1 MKRFILAILAAI
13 MVAAPVATASADTF
27 TAAELSKA
35 KSLVYEV
42 PATQKAMRDYVYRMM
57 TWLNALPATYASL
70 TNLAATTVG
79 KGASLIGIYDVTSKI
94 TATTVEGALAEIA
107 ADNWVTSARIA
118 AGAVAFGDM
127 SLNSCTAGQVPAINA
142 GATAWECSTPT
153 TGDITAVNAAVNGGI
168 EGGGSSGSVSIG
180 LLTTC
185 MDNQILKWDTVG
197 SAWGCEADQDTT
209 YAVMVGDTG
218 TGGTA
223 GLVPAPAAGD
233 AAAGKYLKADGT
245 WAAPA
250 SGGLATSTS
259 VTTATVI
266 GSVTSTRVG
275 SSDGTVA
282 ITGTT
287 SSRTGT
293 LHVEITTTGEAD
305 DLCRFKYTFGS
316 EALSGE
322 LTCSATP
329 VPLGTTG
336 LSATFTNGD
345 AGGVDSFE
353 DGDDFTSAITWETSL
368 SGFDCGII
376 TIPHMDTPGTGGVG
390 SEEVLVHWDATR
402 VASAAVPI
410 LLSTHTSAAGMFAVD
425 AKATAASEARFTI
438 INWSGGDWSDKAGT
452 VTLCRP

>member
-1 MKRFILAILAAI
+1 MKRFLIALMAT
-13 MVAAPVATASADTF
+13 MVVAAPVATASADTF

-35 KSLVYEV
+35 QTLVYEV

-70 TNLAATTVG
+70 ANLAATTVG
-79 KGASLIGIYDVTSKI
+79 KGASLIGIYDVATKI

-118 AGAVAFGDM
+118 ANAVTFADM
-127 SLNSCTAGQVPAINA
+127 SLNSCTAGQVPAIN
-142 GATAWECSTPT
+142 GGGTAWECSTPT
-153 TGDITAVNAAVNGGI
+153 TGDITAVNVATNGGI
-168 EGGGSSGSVSIG
+168 EGGGASGAVTVG

-209 YAVMVGDTG
+209 YAVMVGDQG

-233 AAAGKYLKADGT
+233 AAAGKYLKADGVWT
-245 WAAPA
+245 ALP
-250 SGGLATSTS
+250 SGLATSTS

-266 GSVTSTRVG
+266 GAAVVTRIGAS
-275 SSDGTVA
+275 
-282 ITGTT
+282 TGTAAI
-287 SSRTGT
+287 SGDSKRTGNLT
-293 LHVEITTTGEAD
+293 IEITADGEAD
-305 DLCRFKYTFGS
+305 GGVAKFKWYYGS
-316 EALSGE
+316 EVASADIDVTTAGIAIASGV
-322 LTCSATP
+322 TVA
-329 VPLGTTG
+329 
-336 LSATFTNGD
+336 FTNGE
-345 AGGVDSFE
+345 APLSFE
-353 DGDDFTSAITWETSL
+353 TGDKFVVPITWETSL
-368 SGFDCGII
+368 NGFDCGIV

-402 VASAAVPI
+402 IASAGAPVVI
-410 LLSTHTSAAGMFAVD
+410 STHTSVAGMLAID
-425 AKATAASEARFTI
+425 AKATAEAEAKFTI
-438 INWSGGDWSDKAGT
+438 LNWSGGDWTDKTGT

>member
-1 MKRFILAILAAI
+1 MKRFTSFLLAL
-13 MVAAPVATASADTF
+13 VAAVSILGPQPATAETLTLQNLKNLTF
-27 TAAELSKA
+27 GSN
-35 KSLVYEV
+35 
-42 PATQKAMRDYVYRMM
+42 Q
-57 TWLNALPATYASL
+57 LNALVKPRLVAFEAGLLAGAATL

-79 KGASLIGIYDVTSKI
+79 KGASLIGIYDVASKI

-118 AGAVAFGDM
+118 AGAVTFGDM
-127 SLNSCTAGQVPAINA
+127 STNACTMGQVPAVNA

-153 TGDITAVNAAVNGGI
+153 TGDITGVTAATGGGI

-245 WAAPA
+245 WTAPA

-259 VTTATVI
+259 VTTATIRGAAV
-266 GSVTSTRVG
+266 VTRVG
-275 SSDGTVA
+275 AS
-282 ITGTT
+282 TGTAAI
-287 SSRTGT
+287 SGDSKRTGDLT
-293 LHVEITTTGEAD
+293 IEITVNGEAD
-305 DLCRFKYTFGS
+305 GGVAKFKWYFGS
-316 EALSGE
+316 EVA
-322 LTCSATP
+322 SADID
-329 VPLGTTG
+329 VTTAG
-336 LSATFTNGD
+336 IAITAGVTVAFTNG
-345 AGGVDSFE
+345 GPLSFE
-353 DGDDFTSAITWETSL
+353 TGDKFVFPVSWETEL

-390 SEEVLVHWDATR
+390 KEDVLVHWDATR
-402 VASAAVPI
+402 IASANVPVVVSI
-410 LLSTHTSAAGMFAVD
+410 HTSAAGMLVVD
-425 AKATAASEARFTI
+425 ARATAHSEARFTI
-438 INWSGGDWSDKAGT
+438 LNWSGGDWSDKAGT

>member
-1 MKRFILAILAAI
+1 MKKFWMVFALVFAIG
-13 MVAAPVATASADTF
+13 VASPCPASAEVL
-27 TAAELSKA
+27 TAANLKNLTFGS
-35 KSLVYEV
+35 
-42 PATQKAMRDYVYRMM
+42 PR
-57 TWLNALPATYASL
+57 LNALVKPRLVAFESNITALATLIS
-70 TNLAATTVG
+70 NLAATTVG
-79 KGASLIGIYDVTSKI
+79 KGASLIGIYDVATKI

-118 AGAVAFGDM
+118 AGAVTFADM
-127 SLNSCTAGQVPAINA
+127 STNACTMGQVPAINA

-153 TGDITAVNAAVNGGI
+153 TGDITAVNVATNGGI

-209 YAVMVGDTG
+209 YAVMVGDPG

-259 VTTATVI
+259 VTTATIRGAAV
-266 GSVTSTRVG
+266 VTRVG
-275 SSDGTVA
+275 AS
-282 ITGTT
+282 TGTAAI
-287 SSRTGT
+287 SGDSKRTGDLT
-293 LHVEITTTGEAD
+293 IEITVNGEAD
-305 DLCRFKYTFGS
+305 GGVAKFKWYFGS
-316 EALSGE
+316 EVA
-322 LTCSATP
+322 SADID
-329 VPLGTTG
+329 VTTAG
-336 LSATFTNGD
+336 IAITAGVTVAFTNG
-345 AGGVDSFE
+345 GPLSFE
-353 DGDDFTSAITWETSL
+353 TGDKFVFPVSWETSL

-376 TIPHMDTPGTGGVG
+376 TIPHMDTPGTGSPG
-390 SEEVLVHWDATR
+390 SETVLIHWDATR

-410 LLSTHTSAAGMFAVD
+410 LLSTHTSASGMFAVD
-425 AKATAASEARFTI
+425 ARATAASEARFTL
-438 INWSGGDWSDKAGT
+438 INWSGGDWSDKAGVVT
-452 VTLCRP
+452 VCRP